1 MSAGD
6 RQVRLGLISAF
17 GAYLIW
23 GLLPLFLKQI
33 SFASP
38 WEILG
43 QRVVW
48 SIPAGAIA
56 VALFG
61 GFAAAFAAFRQKNVL
76 RALALS
82 SIFIAINWT
91 IFVWA
96 VADGRV
102 IEGSLAYFLSP
113 LVTVAVGVLVFK
125 ERLKGLQLLGLII
138 AGVGVALQGVAI
150 GHVPWVSLGLC
161 ASWVAYGVIRKQ
173 APVPAAAGLL
183 AETAFLALPAAALLA
198 LLAGQAPT
206 GLTFDDSPL
215 NAGLLVLLGPLTA
228 APLIL
233 FALAA
238 RRVSFVTLG
247 LLQYIG
253 PTLQLLTG
261 LAYGESFSPLR
272 AASFGFIWAG
282 LAFFTW
288 ETVFAKAQS

>member
-1 MSAGD
+1 MSQPAAG
-6 RQVRLGLISAF
+6 QIRLGLLSAF
-17 GAYLIW
+17 GAYLMW
-23 GLLPLFLKQI
+23 GLLPLFLKQVG
-33 SFASP
+33 FASP

-43 QRVVW
+43 QRVLW
-48 SIPAGAIA
+48 SIPAAALA

-61 GFAAAFAAFRQKNVL
+61 GFAAAFAAFRQKGVL

-82 SIFIAINWT
+82 SVLIAANWT

-96 VADGRV
+96 VADNRV

-113 LVTVAVGVLVFK
+113 LITVAVGVLVFK
-125 ERLKGLQLLGLII
+125 EELKGLQLPALIVAA
-138 AGVGVALQGVAI
+138 AGVVLQGLAI

-183 AETAFLALPAAALLA
+183 AETAFLALPAAIMLA
-198 LLAGQAPT
+198 LLAGQGP
-206 GLTFDDSPL
+206 GLAFAEGPAQAS
-215 NAGLLVLLGPLTA
+215 LLALMGPLTA

-238 RRVSFVTLG
+238 RRVSLVALG
-247 LLQYIG
+247 VLQYVG

-261 LAYGESFSPLR
+261 LAYGESFTALR
-272 AASFGFIWAG
+272 AASFGLIWAG
-282 LAFFTW
+282 LALFTW
-288 ETVFAKAQS
+288 EMMFAKARS

>member
-17 GAYLIW
+17 GAALIW

-48 SIPAGAIA
+48 SIPAAAA

-61 GFAAAFAAFRQKNVL
+61 GFAAAAAAFRKKGVL

-82 SIFIAINWT
+82 SVLIGANWA

-96 VADGRV
+96 VATGRV

-113 LVTVAVGVLVFK
+113 LITVVVGVVVFK
-125 ERLKGLQLLGLII
+125 ERLRGLQGPALVVAAI
-138 AGVGVALQGVAI
+138 GVVLQAVAI
-150 GHVPWVSLGLC
+150 GHIPWVSLGLC
-161 ASWVAYGVIRKQ
+161 ASWMAYSVIRRQ

-183 AETAFLALPAAALLA
+183 AETAFLAVPAALLLWVLA
-198 LLAGQAPT
+198 GRGAGLAFADSLAHGSLLA
-206 GLTFDDSPL
+206 LM
-215 NAGLLVLLGPLTA
+215 GPLTA

-233 FALAA
+233 FAFSA
-238 RRVSFVTLG
+238 RRVSFIALG
-247 LLQYIG
+247 VLQYVG
-253 PTLQLLTG
+253 PSLQLLTG
-261 LAYGESFSPLR
+261 LAYGESFGPLR
-272 AASFGFIWAG
+272 ALSFGLIWVG
-282 LAFFTW
+282 LALFTW
-288 ETVFAKAQS
+288 ELFFVRTRS

>member
-1 MSAGD
+1 
-6 RQVRLGLISAF
+6 
-17 GAYLIW
+17 LIW
-23 GLLPLFLKQI
+23 GLLPLFLKQV

-43 QRVVW
+43 QRVLW
-48 SIPAGAIA
+48 SIPAAAGA

-61 GFAAAFAAFRQKNVL
+61 GFAAAFAAFREKGVL

-82 SIFIAINWT
+82 SVLIAANWT

-96 VADGRV
+96 VANDRV

-113 LVTVAVGVLVFK
+113 LITVAVGVLVFK
-125 ERLKGLQLLGLII
+125 EQLKGLQLPALIVAAI
-138 AGVGVALQGVAI
+138 GVILQGVAI
-150 GHVPWVSLGLC
+150 GHVPWVSLSLC

-183 AETAFLALPAAALLA
+183 AETAFLAVPAAVVLA
-198 LLAGQAPT
+198 LLARQGP
-206 GLTFDDSPL
+206 GLAIADSSAH
-215 NAGLLVLLGPLTA
+215 AGLLVLLGPLTA

-238 RRVSFVTLG
+238 RRVSFVALG
-247 LLQYIG
+247 VLQYVG

-261 LAYGESFSPLR
+261 LAYGESFGPLR
-272 AASFGFIWAG
+272 AASFGLIWAG

-288 ETVFAKAQS
+288 ETVFAKARS

>member
-1 MSAGD
+1 MSAGE
-6 RQVRLGLISAF
+6 RQVRLGLVSAF

-48 SIPAGAIA
+48 SIPAAAGA

-61 GFAAAFAAFRQKNVL
+61 GFAAARTSFRQKGVL
-76 RALALS
+76 PALALS
-82 SIFIAINWT
+82 SVLIAINWM

-96 VADGRV
+96 VANDRV
-102 IEGSLAYFLSP
+102 IESSLAYFLSP
-113 LVTVAVGVLVFK
+113 LITVAIGVLVFK
-125 ERLKGLQLLGLII
+125 ERLKGLQLPALLVAG
-138 AGVGVALQGVAI
+138 AGVVLQGVAI

-183 AETAFLALPAAALLA
+183 AETLFLAAPAAVLLWVLAGQGEGLAFAESPTHAGLLA
-198 LLAGQAPT
+198 LM
-206 GLTFDDSPL
+206 
-215 NAGLLVLLGPLTA
+215 GPLTA

-233 FALAA
+233 FALSA

-247 LLQYIG
+247 VLQYVG

-261 LAYGESFSPLR
+261 LAYGESFGALR
-272 AASFGFIWAG
+272 AASFGLIWAG

-288 ETVFAKAQS
+288 EMVFAKARS